1 MLSGRC
7 GSLAFWSL
15 LASCRVHC
23 TTPFWLLYAQVFD
36 LRSPRKPNL
45 FYTWFNTA
53 YCALDVD
60 FDIAELDTAFKL
72 IKGNL
77 HPMFYS
83 IAARHTQVSLKLY

>member
-1 MLSGRC
+1 M
-7 GSLAFWSL
+7 
-15 LASCRVHC
+15 
-23 TTPFWLLYAQVFD
+23 QVFD

-60 FDIAELDTAFKL
+60 FDIVELDTAFKL

-83 IAARHTQVSLKLY
+83 IAARHTQVSLKLC